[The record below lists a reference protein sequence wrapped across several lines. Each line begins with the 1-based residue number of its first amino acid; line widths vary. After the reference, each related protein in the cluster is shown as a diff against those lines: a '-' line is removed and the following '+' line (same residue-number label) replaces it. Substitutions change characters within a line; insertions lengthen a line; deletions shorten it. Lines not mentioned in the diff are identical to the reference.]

1 MRALPPPEFV
11 KIDPAAI
18 EASLI
23 ARYEQKAN
31 KTLYPAQIE
40 RLFIDQIAYAKTL
53 TLMAIQQAG
62 ERLLVRYSGGPILDY
77 LGELVSTPRLL
88 AQPARCTQV
97 FCLPAPATE
106 PFALSA
112 GARVTSQ
119 DGRIAFTTE
128 QPLVICIGGQE
139 ARVIVVCEEVGEFGN
154 GWAIGQ
160 IASYSG
166 EGPPGITTFNES
178 VPEGGIGD
186 EQDPAFIERIIL
198 SPESFSTAGP
208 EGSYVYHA
216 RAAHQSITDVAVRG
230 GEEDPEVPDGEVWI
244 YPLTQTGLPTPE
256 LLELAQS
263 SASARKKR
271 PLTDRVLA
279 KSPVE
284 VSFKLRGRL
293 TLFNDVDKDS
303 VLALAREA
311 AEIYTNGRRATLGN
325 DIVPEQIIR
334 AVQVAGVYK
343 LRLIEP
349 AMQEVSAHQWANCSG
364 IDLDVEGFAHG

>member
-1 MRALPPPEFV
+1 
-11 KIDPAAI
+11 
-18 EASLI
+18 
-23 ARYEQKAN
+23 
-31 KTLYPAQIE
+31 
-40 RLFIDQIAYAKTL
+40 
-53 TLMAIQQAG
+53 
-62 ERLLVRYSGGPILDY
+62 
-77 LGELVSTPRLL
+77 
-88 AQPARCTQV
+88 
-97 FCLPAPATE
+97 
-106 PFALSA
+106 
-112 GARVTSQ
+112 
-119 DGRIAFTTE
+119 
-128 QPLVICIGGQE
+128 
-139 ARVIVVCEEVGEFGN
+139 
-154 GWAIGQ
+154 
-160 IASYSG
+160 
-166 EGPPGITTFNES
+166 
-178 VPEGGIGD
+178 
-186 EQDPAFIERIIL
+186 
-198 SPESFSTAGP
+198 
-208 EGSYVYHA
+208 
-216 RAAHQSITDVAVRG
+216 
-230 GEEDPEVPDGEVWI
+230 VWI

-311 AEIYTNGRRATLGN
+311 AEIYANGRRATLGN